1 MAPRIRT
8 RGTGILGRHSQTP
21 FQAASASY
29 QMVTN
34 SVEFA
39 SWPSA
44 GTWSEIST
52 ARSELGPRSLG
63 RFKSFQRANT
73 ANSFAYHVAQ
83 YHLLSLNALM
93 TKLAQ
98 FPRGTKFIWTV
109 PFPRGASEADKI
121 FIEVPRFAAD
131 HGLQLE
137 RAPAPASGAD

>member
-1 MAPRIRT
+1 MERNLDGQIRAWSAQPWT
-8 RGTGILGRHSQTP
+8 IQVIPTSQYGEP
-21 FQAASASY
+21 
-29 QMVTN
+29 
-34 SVEFA
+34 
-39 SWPSA
+39 
-44 GTWSEIST
+44 
-52 ARSELGPRSLG
+52 
-63 RFKSFQRANT
+63 
-73 ANSFAYHVAQ
+73 FAYHVAQ

-121 FIEVPRFAAD
+121 FIEVPKFAAD